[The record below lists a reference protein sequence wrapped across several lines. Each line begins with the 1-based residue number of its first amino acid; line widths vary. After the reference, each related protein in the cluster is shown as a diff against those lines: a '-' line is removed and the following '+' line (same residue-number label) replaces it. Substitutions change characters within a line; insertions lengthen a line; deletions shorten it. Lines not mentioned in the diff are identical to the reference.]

1 MSRSFVNVPAWFP
14 VAKAASVLRS
24 LHREFILISEPR
36 GGVGVASLADLS
48 RAPHD
53 KTAQWC
59 ATGANGFVTPLDSA
73 QEAWRKMV
81 ELKTERL
88 PVRVGDLIVGV
99 VTSSRLRTALSAER
113 PAGRPSN
120 TPLRRRTA
128 QQHPRDVTPDL
139 AQPPSTGKA
148 LAA

>member
-1 MSRSFVNVPAWFP
+1 MSRSFVNLPAWFP

-24 LHREFILISEPR
+24 LRREFILISDPR

-48 RAPHD
+48 RAPQD

-88 PVRVGDLIVGV
+88 PVKVGDLIVGV
-99 VTSSRLRTALSAER
+99 VTSSSLRTALGGGRTGRSSST
-113 PAGRPSN
+113 PA
-120 TPLRRRTA
+120 RRRTTR
-128 QQHPRDVTPDL
+128 HPQGGVPDL
-139 AQPPSTGKA
+139 DPPPPGKA